1 MSHIILKTL
10 SGRRALSATCA
21 FFLLFCGRAHA
32 TLPLPDQVI
41 YGTIAIQNR
50 AVTNNNSG
58 TNVVIEARRSSD
70 NQLLASY
77 RMGSSTSQ
85 GKLLYVLRVPMEDAP
100 ASSAAVAQPDD
111 TLVVT
116 VKKLSVAQFTAT
128 NIVLNSGTA
137 LRLDFGASVDT
148 DGDGIPDA
156 WELAHAANRDSDGD
170 GVPDAAE
177 FIAGTNPTDPSDLF
191 RLSVRTGTNGNTQ
204 VSFLARTAAG
214 VGYAGLTRYYSLETK
229 TSPAAGSWAVV
240 PNFDRIQG
248 ANQLVTYDSSATNG
262 SQFFRGHVWLEGTS
276 LSPDANGDGIPDD
289 WQLAYLGTSS
299 RNANGVSDLANYVAG
314 TDPNNPSDVFRV
326 SILRATNGTTQVSFH
341 ALPAAG
347 IGYEGRTRYYAIET
361 STNLNAP
368 RWQTVPNFSRIM
380 GTNQIQVYIAPL
392 SGSMPA
398 YFRGRVWLEGP

>member
-1 MSHIILKTL
+1 MSHFILKIF
-10 SGRRALSATCA
+10 SRRQVCSAACA
-21 FFLLFCGRAHA
+21 CFLLFCWRSHA
-32 TLPLPDQVI
+32 MLPLPDQVI

-85 GKLLYVLRVPMEDAP
+85 GQLFYVLRVPMEDAP
-100 ASSAAVAQPDD
+100 ASSTAVAQPDD

-116 VKKLSVAQFTAT
+116 VKKLNVAQFTAT
-128 NIVLNSGTA
+128 NLLLNSGTA

-148 DGDGIPDA
+148 DGDGIPDG
-156 WELAHAANRDSDGD
+156 WELAHSASRDSDGD

-177 FIAGTNPTDPSDLF
+177 FTSGTSPTNPNDLF
-191 RLSVRTGTNGNTQ
+191 RLSVRLDTNGNTQ
-204 VSFLARTAAG
+204 VSFLARAAVG

-229 TSPAAGSWAVV
+229 TSPAGGSWAVV
-240 PNFDRIQG
+240 PNFDRVQG
-248 ANQLVTYDSSATNG
+248 TNQLVTYDLGVANG

-289 WQLAYLGTSS
+289 WQLAYLGTSI
-299 RNANGVSDLANYVAG
+299 RNANGISDLANYVAG
-314 TDPNNPSDVFRV
+314 TDPNNPSDVFRLN
-326 SILRATNGTTQVSFH
+326 ILGGTNGTTQVSFH

-361 STNLNAP
+361 STNLNAAT
-368 RWQTVPNFSRIM
+368 WQTVPNFSRIK
-380 GTNQIQVYIAPL
+380 GTNQVQIYTAPMP
-392 SGSMPA
+392 GNAPA
-398 YFRGRVWLEGP
+398 YFRSRVWLEGP